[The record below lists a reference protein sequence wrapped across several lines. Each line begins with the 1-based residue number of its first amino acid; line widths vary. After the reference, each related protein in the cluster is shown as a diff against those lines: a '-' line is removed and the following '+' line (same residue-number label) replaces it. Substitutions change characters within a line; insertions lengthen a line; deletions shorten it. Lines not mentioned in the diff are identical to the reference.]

1 MIAALLTMLVGI
13 LGAVSASGIKR
24 LLSFTLVSHIGYM
37 LFGIALGSQAG
48 FGAAIFYVAHHILV
62 QTALFLGVGLI
73 ERVAG
78 TTVLAR
84 IGGLAAAAPVLAILF
99 FIPAMNLAG
108 VPPLSGFLGKVGLFE
123 AGIEDGRVLALILVI
138 GGTLTSLL
146 TLYAMVRVW
155 GRAFWRP
162 VPEVTALEA
171 DATRCRPSPAARWP
185 CGGQRSGRRIGRRS
199 AGSRGRRPRGCRSG
213 WSEPPRRSSPSA
225 CC

>member
-1 MIAALLTMLVGI
+1 
-13 LGAVSASGIKR
+13 
-24 LLSFTLVSHIGYM
+24 
-37 LFGIALGSQAG
+37 
-48 FGAAIFYVAHHILV
+48 
-62 QTALFLGVGLI
+62 VGLI

-84 IGGLAAAAPVLAILF
+84 IGGLAAAAPILAILF

-162 VPEVTALEA
+162 VPEVTAPEG
-171 DATRCRPSPAARWP
+171 DALQTE
-185 CGGQRSGRRIGRRS
+185 SGRSLTVRRAAQREANRQAQKRIAGEKAAKLPIGMVGATTAIVAVGLLLTVAGGPIYQLAEDAAANIVDRS
-199 AGSRGRRPRGCRSG
+199 IYVDAVLGSGVPA
-213 WSEPPRRSSPSA
+213 PPGTTGDGP
-225 CC
+225 